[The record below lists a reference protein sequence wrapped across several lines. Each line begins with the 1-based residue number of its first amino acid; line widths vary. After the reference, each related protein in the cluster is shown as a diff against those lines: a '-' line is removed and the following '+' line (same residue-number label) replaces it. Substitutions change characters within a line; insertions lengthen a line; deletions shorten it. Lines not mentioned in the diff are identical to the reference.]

1 MQDEINEKTIVL
13 AIKGAKISGRVLAM
27 AMREYLRHKHNKPTE
42 LKSGKHSLKE
52 LMKHG
57 GSYSSVEISKKNIK
71 SFDKVAKKLKIMYGI
86 EKDKTQDPPT
96 YYVFFQSNNKD
107 AFEYAFREYTAK
119 VLKHK
124 EKPSIRQ
131 KLKNFREQIKNERTA
146 DRDKH
151 RSRDIER

>member
-1 MQDEINEKTIVL
+1 
-13 AIKGAKISGRVLAM
+13 
-27 AMREYLRHKHNKPTE
+27 
-42 LKSGKHSLKE
+42 
-52 LMKHG
+52 
-57 GSYSSVEISKKNIK
+57 
-71 SFDKVAKKLKIMYGI
+71 MYGI

-131 KLKNFREQIKNERTA
+131 KLKHFREQIKNERTA